1 MWGGTKYG
9 MGASWHGAQAVA
21 AERAPVGPN
30 PPGRPARPPAR
41 PSAGLLVGHGTN
53 GIVVAPALC
62 VGLLP
67 VVAPEMYAGLPVWA
81 RTVFGGGVAGALAAV
96 VLAAVFGRLGPKEEI
111 LRAKPVEEPL
121 AGAEVGSA
129 P

>member
-1 MWGGTKYG
+1 MV
-9 MGASWHGAQAVA
+9 GA
-21 AERAPVGPN
+21 
-30 PPGRPARPPAR
+30 
-41 PSAGLLVGHGTN
+41 AGLIIYAVIATMGFGMLSREDLGHGTN

-67 VVAPEMYAGLPVWA
+67 VFAPEMYAGLPVWA
-81 RTVFGGGVAGALAAV
+81 RTVFGSGVAAGALAEV
-96 VLAAVFGRLGPKEEI
+96 VLAAVFGRLGPREEKP
-111 LRAKPVEEPL
+111 RAKPVEGPV